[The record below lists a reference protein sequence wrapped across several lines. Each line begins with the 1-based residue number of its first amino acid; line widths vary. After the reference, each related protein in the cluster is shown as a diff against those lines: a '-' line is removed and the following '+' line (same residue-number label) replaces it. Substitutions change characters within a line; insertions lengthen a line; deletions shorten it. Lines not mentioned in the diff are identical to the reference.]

1 MKDKIIFQVIPN
13 GASAS
18 GGPPAPGAPPIINVQ
33 SDQKPTMPSPHIPK
47 QTTNVLSASSGL
59 SGAASVSGG
68 ALATSVGAISS
79 NPFSLNAGSGRSLD
93 LSINTV
99 PGKEFIVYPSPL
111 LLFFGFESVQ

>member
-1 MKDKIIFQVIPN
+1 
-13 GASAS
+13 
-18 GGPPAPGAPPIINVQ
+18 
-33 SDQKPTMPSPHIPK
+33 MPSPHIK
-47 QTTNVLSASSGL
+47 QTTNVLSAASGL

-99 PGKEFIVYPSPL
+99 PGKEFIVF
-111 LLFFGFESVQ
+111 LFSKKHRTSKIGDFWSLGCRNACEKN